1 MNTTKTLMSP
11 MLSILLAVALTTPS
25 GAATSADLSQ
35 ASKAVWDGHLQKAMS
50 GNLDAV
56 MADFADDSAILT
68 AGKTYAG
75 KAAVREFLGNAIR
88 GFTPEAVKTI
98 VMQSEVPLGNVVYTK
113 LTVGAAKRT
122 FVYTAVI
129 DGGKIMTITETDFP
143 AE

>member
-1 MNTTKTLMSP
+1 MNAKKTLISP
-11 MLSILLAVALTTPS
+11 LLGILLAAALTTAS
-25 GAATSADLSQ
+25 EAATSTEMSQ

-56 MADFADDSAILT
+56 MADFTDDSAILT
-68 AGKTYAG
+68 AGKTYSG
-75 KAAVREFLGNAIR
+75 KAAVREFVGNAIKS
-88 GFTPEAVKTI
+88 FTPEAVKTI

>member
-1 MNTTKTLMSP
+1 V
-11 MLSILLAVALTTPS
+11 AVASPLAAA
-25 GAATSADLSQ
+25 GAADVSA

-56 MADFADDSAILT
+56 MADFTDQSAILT
-68 AGKTYAG
+68 ADKSYVGTD
-75 KAAVREFLGNAIR
+75 AVRGFLAQVVK
-88 GFTPEAVKTI
+88 GFTPDVVKSI
-98 VMQSEVPLGNVVYTK
+98 VMQAEVPQGNVVYTK

-129 DGGKIMTITETDFP
+129 DNGKIMTITETDFP

>member
-1 MNTTKTLMSP
+1 MKTIAFP
-11 MLSILLAVALTTPS
+11 LLGVLAAALFAAPLAAS
-25 GAATSADLSQ
+25 AGADTSS

-56 MADFADDSAILT
+56 MADFTDQSAILT
-68 AGKTYAG
+68 ADKAYVGKD
-75 KAAVREFLGNAIR
+75 AVRGFLGNVIK
-88 GFTPEAVKTI
+88 GFTPEVVKSIT
-98 VMQSEVPLGNVVYTK
+98 MQAEVPNGNVVFTR
-113 LTVGAAKRT
+113 LTIGAAKRT

>member
-1 MNTTKTLMSP
+1 MSP
-11 MLSILLAVALTTPS
+11 NFRKSIFGLAAAVAVASPLAA
-25 GAATSADLSQ
+25 GAADVSA

-56 MADFADDSAILT
+56 MADFTDQSAILT
-68 AGKTYAG
+68 ADKSYVGTD
-75 KAAVREFLGNAIR
+75 AVRGFLAKVVK
-88 GFTPEAVKTI
+88 GFTPEVVKSI
-98 VMQSEVPLGNVVYTK
+98 VMQAEVPRGNVVYTK

-129 DGGKIMTITETDFP
+129 DNGKIMTITETDFP